1 MKIKKNK
8 KLSGCLVSEATC
20 RKRFGKEI
28 AASLFKLIKQLG
40 KIVNMKQLFELP
52 GHFHRLNYLPV
63 GGIYAVTLKHPF
75 RCIMRLDIAASTI
88 TIEDICDYQG
98 HYGKLFRK

>member
-1 MKIKKNK
+1 MKIEKNK

-40 KIVNMKQLFELP
+40 EIINLKQLSGLP
-52 GHFHRLNYLPV
+52 GRFHRLKYLPV
-63 GGIYAVTLKHPF
+63 DNIYAITLKHPF

-88 TIEDICDYQG
+88 TIEDICDYHG